1 MEYKIFAALENDI
14 SQGIIWGNDEKFRNR
29 TIVKIKNS
37 CNVVYCEYLYID
49 ENFLKKYNDSKNTK
63 KINNE
68 PSLVINGWYR
78 SKLDIK
84 TKTKYSLEIK
94 CANDPYGSLRA
105 SLHHPQVSVR
115 LGTWLGIISV
125 ILGLVGVYISFK

>member
-14 SQGIIWGNDEKFRNR
+14 SQGIIWGNDENFRNR

-49 ENFLKKYNDSKNTK
+49 ENFLKKYNGSVNTK
-63 KINNE
+63 NINSK

-84 TKTKYSLEIK
+84 TKEEYPLEIK
-94 CANDPYGSLRA
+94 CANSLYGSLRA

-115 LGTWLGIISV
+115 LGTWLGIIGV
-125 ILGLVGVYISFK
+125 ILGIVGICISLK